1 MSPPRPFRKARVV
14 ILGLALT
21 TGLTL
26 SLRAEARAIDPA
38 FPVQP
43 FETMATVHEAS
54 TAVMI
59 PGSAAAQPAVGPARP
74 RARVVA
80 QGREVR
86 LDGKLVFRY
95 ASDDGTHARV
105 VAQRLETLMR
115 QGALRSDRVTPARR
129 GKRYV
134 VSVGPVPV
142 IEVDD
147 ALARRE
153 GETPSALTLRYVNA
167 LRQALGGMPIQ
178 VQASRGLLPGVRSGV
193 GVASW
198 YGGAFHG
205 RRAASGERFDMH
217 AYTAAHRTLPF
228 GTLLLVTNIR
238 NGKTA
243 LVRITDR
250 GPYAHGRTLDLSRGA
265 AEALGMLGAG
275 VARVRYAI
283 LK

>member
-1 MSPPRPFRKARVV
+1 MNPPRPIRKAHVA

-21 TGLTL
+21 TSLTA
-26 SLRAEARAIDPA
+26 SPRAEALMIDPD

-43 FETMATVHEAS
+43 FETMATIHEAS
-54 TAVMI
+54 TAVMV
-59 PGSAAAQPAVGPARP
+59 PGVPAAEPAPAPVRP
-74 RARVVA
+74 MPRMVA
-80 QGREVR
+80 QGAEVR
-86 LDGKLVFRY
+86 LDGKLVFRF
-95 ASDDGTHARV
+95 ASDDGTHARL
-105 VAQRLETLMR
+105 VARRLETLRR

-134 VSVGPVPV
+134 VSVGTVPV

-147 ALARRE
+147 AMARRE
-153 GETPSALTLRYVNA
+153 GSTPSALTLRYVNA
-167 LRQALGGMPIQ
+167 LRQALGGVPIQ
-178 VQASRGLLPGVRSGV
+178 VQASRGLLPGARSGV
-193 GVASW
+193 GLASW
-198 YGGAFHG
+198 YGRAFHG

-228 GTLLLVTNIR
+228 GTLLLVTNVR

-265 AEALGMLGAG
+265 AEALGMLGSG
-275 VARVRYAI
+275 VARVRYAV
-283 LK
+283 LR